1 MMIISDSF
9 ISFLKLHV
17 SLFLK
22 YWSEQKTFIYFDFNN
37 FTIFIGKESLTSSLS
52 GLNVSPSTPIFFFLN
67 HTFYLNF

>member
-22 YWSEQKTFIYFDFNN
+22 YWSEQNFYFFDFNN

-52 GLNVSPSTPIFFFLN
+52 GLNVSPSTPIFFF
-67 HTFYLNF
+67 